1 MKSSKLNS
9 ISKSIEIKSKIGK
22 ILFSMSAIIFI
33 QIVWQ
38 HAWKLTEWFNLQNN
52 VLLNH
57 FIKDVAVII
66 VVLLTLSIVIPIK
79 DILQFM
85 GLKKNP
91 VKGLS
96 VAVICVLPL
105 YIVFSLL
112 GSFNTDVTL
121 AYIARKSLMPGFFE
135 EFVWRAFM
143 FGLLFRYA
151 KIGFAGS
158 ILVPAVLFG
167 SIHIYQGY
175 DFASSAA
182 AFAITMIGALY
193 FAWMYVEWN
202 FNLRV
207 PIGLHILMN
216 GAWVLFNLEGTEVA
230 AGGLISNIMRVISI
244 ALAITL
250 TICYKKRENLKVFN
264 YPVWSPKS

>member
-1 MKSSKLNS
+1 MP
-9 ISKSIEIKSKIGK
+9 IEIKSKVGK
-22 ILFSMSAIIFI
+22 ILFSISAIFFI
-33 QIVWQ
+33 QFVWQ
-38 HAWKLTEWFNLQNN
+38 HAWKLTEWFNLQSS

-57 FIKDVAVII
+57 FIKDFAVIL
-66 VVLLTLSIVIPIK
+66 VTLLTLSIVIPIK

-85 GLKKNP
+85 GLNNNP

-96 VAVICVLPL
+96 VAMMCVLPL
-105 YIVFSLL
+105 YIAFPLL

-135 EFVWRAFM
+135 EFIWRAFM

-158 ILVPAVLFG
+158 ILIPAILFG
-167 SIHIYQGY
+167 SIHTYQGH

-202 FNLRV
+202 FNLWV

-216 GAWVLFNLEGTEVA
+216 GAWVLFNLEGTQVA

-250 TICYKKRENLKVFN
+250 TICYKKRENSKVFN
-264 YPVWSPKS
+264 YPVWSLKS